1 MPGGQLLCSVAQSW
15 LRWEPRVV
23 RSWHAACVA
32 TGGSGANGEWDA
44 ADIEGEAAVQEAPL
58 PGRTLIFGAALAFA
72 AGLPLL
78 PDGRCFLDLVRESFS
93 RSLMEGALMLLGLGS
108 PFVFGL
114 AVVLAGRMA
123 NPAVGARIVRAP
135 IAMMHSQLVLVAW
148 ALWKGGA
155 ALAALPL
162 LGFSIASG
170 IYFAAQVAMVDAQ
183 GRGPS
188 LRFHI
193 RWGAMIVLA
202 IAAWARL
209 QMFVGVYFGSALSVV
224 IISAALLVRSTRPAA
239 AK

>member
-1 MPGGQLLCSVAQSW
+1 M
-15 LRWEPRVV
+15 LR
-23 RSWHAACVA
+23 AVA
-32 TGGSGANGEWDA
+32 TGDGEWDA
-44 ADIEGEAAVQEAPL
+44 DDEAEAPVREAPL
-58 PGRTLIFGAALAFA
+58 PTSTMLFGVALMFS

-78 PDGRCFLDLVRESFS
+78 PDGRCFLDLVREAFS
-93 RSLMEGALMLLGLGS
+93 RSLLEGVLMLIGLGS

-114 AVVLAGRMA
+114 AVAIATRVAS
-123 NPAVGARIVRAP
+123 PAVGARIVRVP

-148 ALWKGGA
+148 ALWKGGVA
-155 ALAALPL
+155 MAALPL

-170 IYFAAQVAMVDAQ
+170 IYFASQVAMVDAA

-209 QMFVGVYFGSALSVV
+209 QMFVGVHFGVALTVV
-224 IISAALLVRSTRPAA
+224 IAAAAMLLRSTRVATS
-239 AK
+239 KGSQGRS